1 MTLKTLKDIRVVGN
15 TTRNEVYS
23 KTGRTF
29 GDISNKRGQLVFV
42 NELKEL
48 AIKWVKVNLYAID
61 KPKEDC
67 PIVTWNYSIAFM
79 NNWIKQFFNITE
91 EDLK

>member
-48 AIKWVKVNLYAID
+48 AIKWI
-61 KPKEDC
+61 KEDKEFLKDSLNKELNGE
-67 PIVTWNYSIAFM
+67 IILT
-79 NNWIKQFFNITE
+79 NWAQRLNITE